1 MSKSRHQNNWFD
13 ADDLEYERDSFSKSF
28 ANKKA
33 RKEFDK
39 LEQRRQEQRKAQ
51 QNKANSFD
59 IAVKN
64 ENDWD

>member
-1 MSKSRHQNNWFD
+1 MSKSRHQSQWFD
-13 ADDLEYERDSFSKSF
+13 EDDLEYERDRF
-28 ANKKA
+28 NKAFGKK
-33 RKEFDK
+33 RNRELDK

-64 ENDWD
+64 EKDWE